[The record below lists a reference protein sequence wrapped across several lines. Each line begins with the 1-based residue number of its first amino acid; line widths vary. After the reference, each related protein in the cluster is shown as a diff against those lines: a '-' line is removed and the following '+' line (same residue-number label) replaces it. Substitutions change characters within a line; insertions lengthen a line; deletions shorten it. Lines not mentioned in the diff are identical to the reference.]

1 MNGSA
6 VHTAGR
12 DPDRPRR
19 VIVLG
24 STGSIGVNTLAVID
38 HLNRTAGTSFDVVGL
53 AAGGNAKLLSEQAMR
68 FGVGHVALQRGP
80 WKGDPCGVAC
90 FTGDDAALRL
100 VQDVDADLV
109 VAAIVGIA
117 GLRPTLRAVEL
128 GRDIALANKETL
140 VAAGDLVVPAAKRSG
155 AKLLPVD
162 SEHAAIWQC
171 LHAPALPGP
180 GPVTATA
187 TATVRR
193 VVLTASGG
201 AFRDTDPKTAYHAS
215 AEQALNHP
223 TWDMGPK
230 VTIDSATMMN
240 KALELIEA
248 HHLFGLPA
256 EKLTALIHPQSI
268 VHGLVE
274 FADHSVLAQLAPP
287 DMRTPIQAALAWP
300 DRPAGC
306 SRVLDWT
313 KLRRLDFA
321 PPQENQYPAI
331 PLAYRV
337 LQAHTSGN
345 GTAGAIFNAANEA
358 AVAAFLNRR
367 IPFGRIVELVTEA
380 LDALPVSPADSLDAV
395 LDADARA
402 RRFIGD
408 RLAAAPS
415 QTTSA

>member
-1 MNGSA
+1 MSPGPRD
-6 VHTAGR
+6 HT
-12 DPDRPRR
+12 PRR

-38 HLNRTAGTSFDVVGL
+38 HLNRTAGVGFEVVGL
-53 AAGGNAKLLSEQAMR
+53 AAGGNAKLLNEQAMQY
-68 FGVGHVALQRGP
+68 GVGRVALQRGDWP
-80 WKGDPCGVAC
+80 SHACGVAC
-90 FTGDDAALRL
+90 RTGDDAALQL
-100 VQDVDADLV
+100 VEDVDADLV
-109 VAAIVGIA
+109 VAAIVGTA

-128 GRDIALANKETL
+128 GRDVALANKETL
-140 VAAGDLVVPAAKRSG
+140 VAAGDLVVPAAQRSG
-155 AKLLPVD
+155 TKLLPVD

-171 LHAPALPGP
+171 LQSHGPREGHGTPVVPGIE
-180 GPVTATA
+180 TAD
-187 TATVRR
+187 VRR

-201 AFRDTDPKTAYHAS
+201 AFRDTDPATAYHAT

-240 KALELIEA
+240 KALELLEA

-300 DRPAGC
+300 DRPPGC
-306 SRVLDWT
+306 SRMLDWT

-321 PPQENQYPAI
+321 PPTPEQFPAI

-337 LQAHTSGN
+337 MQAGGTS
-345 GTAGAIFNAANEA
+345 GAIFNAANEA
-358 AVAAFLNRR
+358 AVDAFLNRR
-367 IPFGRIVELVTEA
+367 VPFGRIVELVTEA
-380 LDALPVSPADSLDAV
+380 LNTLPASPADTLDAV
-395 LDADARA
+395 LKADTRA
-402 RRFIGD
+402 RVFVKE
-408 RLAAAPS
+408 RLAAP
-415 QTTSA
+415 TSA

>member
-1 MNGSA
+1 MSPGPRD
-6 VHTAGR
+6 HT
-12 DPDRPRR
+12 PRR

-38 HLNRTAGTSFDVVGL
+38 HLNRTAGAGFEVVGL
-53 AAGGNAKLLSEQAMR
+53 AAGGNAKLLNEQAMQH
-68 FGVGHVALQRGP
+68 GVGHVALQRGDWP
-80 WKGDPCGVAC
+80 SHACGVAC
-90 FTGDDAALRL
+90 HVGDDAALQL
-100 VQDVDADLV
+100 VEDVDADLV
-109 VAAIVGIA
+109 VAAIVGTA

-140 VAAGDLVVPAAKRSG
+140 VAAGDLVVPAAQRSG

-171 LHAPALPGP
+171 LQSHGPREGHETPVVPGI
-180 GPVTATA
+180 GTAD
-187 TATVRR
+187 VRR

-201 AFRDTDPKTAYHAS
+201 AFRDTDPATAYHAT

-240 KALELIEA
+240 KALELLEA
-248 HHLFGLPA
+248 HQLFGLPA
-256 EKLTALIHPQSI
+256 EKLTALIHPQSV

-300 DRPAGC
+300 DRPPGC
-306 SRVLDWT
+306 SRMLDWT

-321 PPQENQYPAI
+321 PPTPEQFPTI

-337 LQAHTSGN
+337 MQAGGTS
-345 GTAGAIFNAANEA
+345 GAIFNAANEA
-358 AVAAFLNRR
+358 AVDAFLNRR
-367 IPFGRIVELVTEA
+367 VPFGRIVELVTEA
-380 LDALPVSPADSLDAV
+380 LDTLPAGPADTLDAV
-395 LDADARA
+395 LEADTRA
-402 RRFIGD
+402 RVFVEE
-408 RLAAAPS
+408 RLAAP
-415 QTTSA
+415 TSA